1 MNKTW
6 EDFIANQK
14 KISMKAEFLFKKQ
27 QLLQKQATI
36 IDKKKGKKKDSKN
49 EQDPAAAVQE
59 KVAPTEEEV
68 YEKPS
73 MLKRRQFD
81 LITDKHKNEQLE
93 LYEKMRS
100 EDRTLQ

>member
-36 IDKKKGKKKDSKN
+36 IDKKKGKKKDLKN

-59 KVAPTEEEV
+59 KTVPTEEEV
-68 YEKPS
+68 NEKPS